1 MSKNLKHNL
10 KGMST
15 NLKQNLKRYAHQFKK
30 KRLKKVC
37 PQPRPKSQLRLQP
50 AWWLVVLQVF
60 TITIDHIFT

>member
-30 KRLKKVC
+30 KIKKGMSTTPTKVATALTAC
-37 PQPRPKSQLRLQP
+37 
-50 AWWLVVLQVF
+50 LVAGYSTGF
-60 TITIDHIFT
+60 HHHH